1 MESVTWTI
9 DWNPEFEEE
18 ARLKR
23 EILRALNDGKTIATV
38 RRFAEQSVKEAME
51 DGQETEHIIWLDSSY
66 EHAFFVRVWY
76 EISESK
82 LFLVVEENDLG
93 DMGFLLFEN
102 LECASYHE
110 DADDVLKV
118 EFTDPEDLGVP
129 P

>member
-1 MESVTWTI
+1 MESVVWTI
-9 DWNPEFEEE
+9 DWNPEFEGE

-23 EILRALNDGKTIATV
+23 EILRALNDGKTIATI
-38 RRFAEQSVKEAME
+38 RKFAEQSVKEAVE

-76 EISESK
+76 EISEQK

-102 LECASYHE
+102 LDCASYGE
-110 DADDVLKV
+110 ESGDALKV
-118 EFTDPEDLGVP
+118 EFKDPEDLGVP